1 MNETKELSQ
10 FVYDIR
16 YDDLIPQVIDKA
28 KGLILDQLG
37 CELAF
42 STLAWNEAVY
52 QYVKEKANPQ
62 GVSAVVYYG
71 LKTTAEDAAFANG
84 TFGHGFEMDDTEMRA
99 LTHPGSVVIPAALA
113 MGEAHKISG
122 RQFLIAIVVGYEVMV
137 RVAMASRTSIERS
150 FHGTAIT
157 GPFGSA
163 AATCKILGMKAE
175 KIIDAL
181 GIAASESGGI
191 AEYAISGGSVKR
203 LHAGFAAQAGIR
215 AALLARSG
223 LTGPVTALEGVKG
236 FCQAFAN
243 KYYLKEI
250 TTGLGKDYRI
260 MWTGNKPYCCCAAQH
275 TAIDATVA
283 ITREHPIVPE
293 EIEQIVIEQMPRE
306 VRTVGNVVE
315 PQDITS
321 AQFSGRFGVAL
332 RLIKGSNGFS
342 DYNMKNIK
350 DPSILDL
357 VHKIEYVANEKL
369 EEKSA
374 EAAPAIVSIKLKTG
388 EVYKKRVDYAK
399 GTINNPMTIKELEE
413 KFLILATT
421 AVSGDQAEKII
432 SIVRNLED
440 TDDISRLTSL
450 LVAQKD

>member
-236 FCQAFAN
+236 F
-243 KYYLKEI
+243 
-250 TTGLGKDYRI
+250 
-260 MWTGNKPYCCCAAQH
+260 
-275 TAIDATVA
+275 
-283 ITREHPIVPE
+283 
-293 EIEQIVIEQMPRE
+293 
-306 VRTVGNVVE
+306 
-315 PQDITS
+315 
-321 AQFSGRFGVAL
+321 
-332 RLIKGSNGFS
+332 
-342 DYNMKNIK
+342 
-350 DPSILDL
+350 
-357 VHKIEYVANEKL
+357 
-369 EEKSA
+369 
-374 EAAPAIVSIKLKTG
+374 
-388 EVYKKRVDYAK
+388 
-399 GTINNPMTIKELEE
+399 
-413 KFLILATT
+413 
-421 AVSGDQAEKII
+421 
-432 SIVRNLED
+432 
-440 TDDISRLTSL
+440 
-450 LVAQKD
+450 